1 MNTGE
6 VGAVWE
12 QAYKLLLKREETRS
26 YLARGYLDYLVPFSL
41 DENKFVFSVRLL
53 HAKIQIEKRYLSY
66 IREAVSSV
74 VGSPRDIVLVV
85 DETLEGPLS
94 STGSLSS
101 SLTSSLSSGQSSKQV
116 LASPSRSISQADS
129 LAAPQHVQSTQQF
142 SVIATPAQSQLVQQH
157 ESTHSPSHAAAHSEA
172 ASLGTG
178 VSTIFAPDT
187 QTQSSLVV
195 EPDSR
200 FTFSN
205 YLMGDSNNFA
215 AKASMGVAEAPGQ
228 YINPL
233 FIYGKSGLGK
243 THLMMAIKNSIT
255 TYLPNKRVIYA
266 PTTEMVTDFTDAFR
280 GVSDV
285 ENFKQKYTT
294 CDVLL
299 LDDVQY
305 LEGKEETT
313 NALFEIFNMF
323 IREKKQIVLSADRHP
338 AEINIDERFTSRFN
352 MGVSVD
358 IQPPNHELKMAILK
372 NYKRYYCGYLGITE
386 VEFSDEAMQKI
397 VELSG
402 SNIRELEGAVSS
414 LIFSASCR
422 PENQKLLPISP
433 EDVEK
438 TLGSSFF
445 HKNTNRIDIN
455 SVMRAVESYF
465 KISRD
470 ELVSEKRSKN
480 ISHPRQV
487 AMYLLRRYTD
497 MSYPEIGDSF
507 NKDHTTVMYADRN
520 IQDKMVK
527 ESSIKTEVSRIVEI
541 LTA

>member
-6 VGAVWE
+6 AGAVWE
-12 QAYKLLLKREETRS
+12 QAYKLLLKREETKS

-41 DENKFVFSVRLL
+41 DEKKLVFSVRLL
-53 HAKIQIEKRYLSY
+53 HAKIQIEKRYLSF
-66 IREAVSSV
+66 IREAVSSA
-74 VGSPRDIVLVV
+74 VGSPRDIVLIV
-85 DETLEGPLS
+85 DETLESPLASTGPLLTPS
-94 STGSLSS
+94 S
-101 SLTSSLSSGQSSKQV
+101 SSLSSGQTSQQV
-116 LASPSRSISQADS
+116 LSSSRPTPQADS
-129 LAAPQHVQSTQQF
+129 FVSPQHAQSTQQF
-142 SVIATPAQSQLVQQH
+142 ALVSAPSQPPLISQHDIAL
-157 ESTHSPSHAAAHSEA
+157 SPSLSGAHSEG

-178 VSTIFAPDT
+178 ISTIFAPDT

-372 NYKRYYCGYLGITE
+372 NYKRYYCGYLGIAE
-386 VEFSDEAMQKI
+386 VEFSDEAMQRI

-422 PENQKLLPISP
+422 PENQKLLPISHD
-433 EDVEK
+433 DVEK

-445 HKNTNRIDIN
+445 HKNTNRIDIS

-527 ESSIKTEVSRIVEI
+527 EDNIKTEISRIVDI